1 MVIRMV
7 SSFNDILKY
16 LPPRLTDKIKL
27 AITDTGQTF
36 FDYRDGGDFI
46 TSFVS
51 GVEEK
56 PHSLSAAAETFRLMF
71 IVSPGKF
78 LAL

>member
-46 TSFVS
+46 TELRLRRGRKASLTLSS
-51 GVEEK
+51 GRNIPLNVY
-56 PHSLSAAAETFRLMF
+56 R
-71 IVSPGKF
+71 
-78 LAL
+78 